1 MPVIR
6 AEARFQAVATDALA
20 GLEAM
25 ARQRPVL
32 LGELRGAL
40 LQHGAGAHRDREA
53 WAAAVLALAN
63 VNSGPAALLAA
74 FRIASLAPARA
85 GALRGL
91 ADSAAS
97 AADICRC
104 AGAAA
109 TRSALEARVAL
120 ADCFNKGA
128 IGPEATWWRTL
139 VRLAREAPDLMA
151 PAIAASAEAL
161 TACGTEGFESFVA
174 TALRASP
181 DPLRRAAF
189 LSLSDPEARRVLDRL
204 SGHSTFSDRHRR
216 LQAYAAALWG
226 AAPRMRAAHDSR
238 LRRAALAGEVLL
250 IPETFPEAPPDRLDN
265 LFRAI
270 VAHATAHLV
279 YGSPRRDPGTLKPA
293 QIALAGLIEDARV
306 EALAIRRFPGLRRL
320 WSPFHTAEP
329 SVLRTAPALFARLA
343 RALFDPSYEDVDGFV
358 AKGRAL
364 LAAEPDLADPELSR
378 RIGGLLGND
387 IGQMR
392 VQFNPKAFVIEPA
405 YRDDNLGFWSLP
417 PPPPDQPA
425 KELEAPIEALRR
437 TREAADDPAQA
448 ERNDAKSEPREGMGR
463 ARPVEPEEPGIVV
476 ARYPEWDGATGIERP
491 DWTTVREIE
500 PALGPLYR
508 LEEAL
513 ARDPGL
519 AARIDRLV
527 RAARVGR
534 ITRLKR
540 QPDGLDLDLDAAIDA
555 AKALRIGEIPDER
568 IHLRKIM
575 RFRDLAAIV
584 LIDTSESTR
593 DLVPAAGASVLD
605 VEKHAVA
612 ALARAMGA
620 LGDVFALRAF
630 ASIGR
635 EDVRIARIKDF
646 AQSFDNAAMARL
658 AGLAPGFST
667 RLGAALRRAGDELK
681 RVAATRRLVLVL
693 TDGAPSDIDVSDPAD
708 LVEDARRAVLS
719 LRAHGVDAFGL
730 TLDPTGEGAGA
741 AVFGRRNHLP
751 VRRIED
757 LPRRLSELYFRIA
770 RR

>member
-1 MPVIR
+1 
-6 AEARFQAVATDALA
+6 
-20 GLEAM
+20 M

-32 LGELRGAL
+32 MGGLRAAL
-40 LQHGAGAHRDREA
+40 LQHRAGAGRDREA

-63 VNSGPAALLAA
+63 VNAGPAVLLAA

-97 AADICRC
+97 AADICRS

-120 ADCFNKGA
+120 ADRFNKGA
-128 IGPEATWWRTL
+128 IEPEAIWWRTL

-189 LSLSDPEARRVLDRL
+189 LSLSDLEARRVLDRL
-204 SGHSTFSDRHRR
+204 SGHAAYSDKHRR
-216 LQAYAAALWG
+216 LRAYAAALWG
-226 AAPRMRAAHDSR
+226 AAPPMRAAHGPVHGSR

-250 IPETFPEAPPDRLDN
+250 IPETFPEAPPDRLDD

-270 VAHATAHLV
+270 VAHATAHLA

-293 QIALAGLIEDARV
+293 QIALVGLIEDARV
-306 EALAIRRFPGLRRL
+306 EALAMRRFPGLRRL

-329 SVLRTAPALFARLA
+329 SVLRTPPALFARLA

-364 LAAEPDLADPELSR
+364 VAAEPDLADPELSR
-378 RIGGLLGND
+378 RIGGLLGAD

-392 VQFNPKAFVIEPA
+392 IQFNPKAFVIEPP

-417 PPPPDQPA
+417 LPPPDQPA
-425 KELEAPIEALRR
+425 EELEAPVEALRQ

-448 ERNDAKSEPREGMGR
+448 ERNDAEPEPREGMGC
-463 ARPVEPEEPGIVV
+463 ASPIEPEEAGIVV
-476 ARYPEWDGATGIERP
+476 ARYPEWDRAARIERP

-500 PALGPLYR
+500 PAPGPVCR

-519 AARIDRLV
+519 TARIDRLV

-534 ITRLKR
+534 TTRLKR

-555 AKALRIGEIPDER
+555 AKALRTGEIPDER

-612 ALARAMGA
+612 ALARAMAA

-630 ASIGR
+630 ASLGR

-658 AGLAPGFST
+658 AGLTPSFST
-667 RLGAALRRAGDELK
+667 RLGAALRHAGDELT

-708 LVEDARRAVLS
+708 LVEDARRAVLG
-719 LRAHGVDAFGL
+719 LRVRGVDAFGL